1 MPTKGSRYKKA
12 VVFSGTNG
20 QAPIFKGF
28 RPRSIKPATGMLEY
42 IVKEDDRLDLLGLYF
57 YIDGRKW
64 WRVLD
69 ANPEI
74 VFGADLSRKIDLSQS
89 SDLKE
94 IEEMKKRE
102 YIGETI
108 LIPRASEPGAGR

>member
-1 MPTKGSRYKKA
+1 MSAKGSRYKNA
-12 VVFSGTNG
+12 VVFSGTNS

-28 RPRSIKPATGMLEY
+28 RPRSIGPATGVLEY
-42 IVKEDDRLDLLGLYF
+42 IVKEDDRLDLMALYF
-57 YIDGRKW
+57 YVESRKW

-74 VFGADLSRKIDLSQS
+74 VFGADLTHRIDLSQS

-94 IEEMKKRE
+94 LEEMKKRE
-102 YIGETI
+102 FIGETI
-108 LIPRASEPGAGR
+108 LIPRALEPGDGR